1 MHYSSN
7 RRKKGSSRPTS
18 SNSFPPHQG
27 AILHSKNDTEMK
39 GWQCKIAQQNH
50 NRPPCPP
57 PGKTRAAA
65 GGVSRSEVA
74 VKITKLQLPESTRHP
89 SAGKC
94 LLRLKSY
101 LVLPTRGALPYVLS
115 LEAASVARG
124 IDKVDRRRTKSQ
136 SKQIANKSVAATEPQ
151 ANGKWSRER
160 MPYKGQVGRL
170 IRKHQK
176 GLSSAHSANIYQPI
190 NVPPKL
196 PVGATPTRAGCDKI
210 EQLVWKQLMKHR
222 PFIIVRRDRRVPQPT
237 IH

>member
-1 MHYSSN
+1 VGENFGETYSAGDSNRVRRLPQRNVNVKPKKQEAYARHNVVDQKNELRGMRYSSN

-18 SNSFPPHQG
+18 SNSFPPNQG
-27 AILHSKNDTEMK
+27 AILHSTNDTDMK

-57 PGKTRAAA
+57 PRKTRAAA

-115 LEAASVARG
+115 LEAPSVARG
-124 IDKVDRRRTKSQ
+124 VDKVDRQRTKSQ

-151 ANGKWSRER
+151 AMESGAESACHTRGK
-160 MPYKGQVGRL
+160 
-170 IRKHQK
+170 
-176 GLSSAHSANIYQPI
+176 
-190 NVPPKL
+190 
-196 PVGATPTRAGCDKI
+196 
-210 EQLVWKQLMKHR
+210 LVA
-222 PFIIVRRDRRVPQPT
+222 
-237 IH
+237 